1 MDCSLPLVGGDC
13 AFRKIYLKL
22 YLTETESREMRE
34 HHPHGP
40 HHHHESREGRDG
52 FEKRPGRE
60 RGGRGPRVFA
70 PGDLKLLL
78 LALIAEQPCH
88 GYDLIRQ
95 IEGLFDGAYSPS
107 PGVIYPTLTFLEE
120 SELISG
126 DAEGG
131 KKRYTITDAGRL
143 FLSEQAVALDGVR
156 MRIDVSKRSLR
167 GHDRPAEIHEAV
179 HNLRHA
185 LQLHHGRWSPE
196 EIVRVAALLN
206 GTAQAIVDGPAVPP
220 VQGKAE

>member
-1 MDCSLPLVGGDC
+1 MGDHPH
-13 AFRKIYLKL
+13 KPPHD
-22 YLTETESREMRE
+22 
-34 HHPHGP
+34 HHPHHRP
-40 HHHHESREGRDG
+40 HFGEHGEGRDG

-78 LALIAEQPCH
+78 LALISDQPCH

-95 IEGLFDGAYSPS
+95 IESMFDGAYSPS

-120 SELISG
+120 SELILG

-131 KKRYTITDAGRL
+131 KKRYSITEAGQQSL
-143 FLSEQAVALDGVR
+143 TDQAVALDGVK

-167 GHDRPAEIHEAV
+167 GHDRPPEIHEAV

-185 LQLHHGRWSPE
+185 LQLHHGRWNPE
-196 EIVRVAALLN
+196 EIVRVRDLLN
-206 GTAQAIVDGPAVPP
+206 DTARAIVDGNQDTLPTNASEPS
-220 VQGKAE
+220 E

>member
-1 MDCSLPLVGGDC
+1 
-13 AFRKIYLKL
+13 
-22 YLTETESREMRE
+22 MRE
-34 HHPHGP
+34 HHHP
-40 HHHHESREGRDG
+40 HHHREHGDGPEG
-52 FEKRPGRE
+52 FERRGGHE

-78 LALIAEQPCH
+78 LALIAESPCH

-95 IEGLFDGAYSPS
+95 IESMFDGVYSPS

-120 SELISG
+120 SEMIQG

-131 KKRYTITDAGRL
+131 KKRYSVTDTGRL
-143 FLSEQAVALDGVR
+143 FLKEQAIALDGVR
-156 MRIDVSKRSLR
+156 MRIEVSKRSLR

-185 LQLHHGRWSPE
+185 LQMHNGRWNPE
-196 EIVRVAALLN
+196 EILRVRDLLN
-206 GTAQAIVDGPAVPP
+206 NTAKAIVDGPATPSS
-220 VQGKAE
+220 QEKAV

>member
-1 MDCSLPLVGGDC
+1 MSDHPHDHSHP
-13 AFRKIYLKL
+13 
-22 YLTETESREMRE
+22 
-34 HHPHGP
+34 HHPHHHRP
-40 HHHHESREGRDG
+40 HFGEHGDGRDG
-52 FEKRPGRE
+52 FEKRTGRE

-78 LALIAEQPCH
+78 LALISDQPCH

-95 IEGLFDGAYSPS
+95 IEALFDGAYSPS

-131 KKRYTITDAGRL
+131 KKRYQITEAGQQSL
-143 FLSEQAVALDGVR
+143 VEQAVALDGVK
-156 MRIDVSKRSLR
+156 MRISVSKRSLR
-167 GHDRPAEIHEAV
+167 GHDRPPEIHEAV

-196 EIVRVAALLN
+196 EVTRVKELLN
-206 GTAQAIVDGPAVPP
+206 QVATAIVEGQTDAPQETPA
-220 VQGKAE
+220 

>member
-1 MDCSLPLVGGDC
+1 
-13 AFRKIYLKL
+13 
-22 YLTETESREMRE
+22 MRD
-34 HHPHGP
+34 HSHDHP
-40 HHHHESREGRDG
+40 HHHRPHFGEHGDGRDG
-52 FEKRPGRE
+52 FEKRTGRE

-78 LALIAEQPCH
+78 LALIADQPCH

-120 SELISG
+120 SEMIQG
-126 DAEGG
+126 DAAGG
-131 KKRYTITDAGRL
+131 KKRYQITDAGQQSL
-143 FLSEQAVALDGVR
+143 KEQAVALDGVK

-185 LQLHHGRWSPE
+185 LQMHHGRWSPE
-196 EIVRVAALLN
+196 EIVRVRDLLN
-206 GTAQAIVDGPAVPP
+206 ETAKAVVDGPSNQSEKPL
-220 VQGKAE
+220 

>member
-1 MDCSLPLVGGDC
+1 
-13 AFRKIYLKL
+13 
-22 YLTETESREMRE
+22 MRD
-34 HHPHGP
+34 HSHDHP
-40 HHHHESREGRDG
+40 HHHRPHFGDHGDGRDG
-52 FEKRPGRE
+52 FEKRTGRE

-78 LALIAEQPCH
+78 LALIADQPCH

-120 SELISG
+120 SELITG

-131 KKRYTITDAGRL
+131 KKRYQITAAGQQ
-143 FLSEQAVALDGVR
+143 FLVEQAVALDGVK
-156 MRIDVSKRSLR
+156 MRIEVSKRSLR
-167 GHDRPAEIHEAV
+167 GHDRPPEIHEAV

-185 LQLHHGRWSPE
+185 LQMHHGRWTPD
-196 EIVRVAALLN
+196 EIIRVRDLLN
-206 GTAQAIVDGPAVPP
+206 ETAKAVVDAPHTRSEKP
-220 VQGKAE
+220 V

>member
-1 MDCSLPLVGGDC
+1 MGDHP
-13 AFRKIYLKL
+13 
-22 YLTETESREMRE
+22 
-34 HHPHGP
+34 HHPHEHRP
-40 HHHHESREGRDG
+40 HHRPHFGEHGEGRDG

-78 LALIAEQPCH
+78 LALIADQPCH

-95 IEGLFDGAYSPS
+95 IEAMFDGAYSPS

-120 SELISG
+120 SELILG

-131 KKRYTITDAGRL
+131 KKRYAITEAG
-143 FLSEQAVALDGVR
+143 EQSLAEQVVALDGVK

-167 GHDRPAEIHEAV
+167 GHDRPPEIHEAV

-185 LQLHHGRWSPE
+185 LQLHHGRWNPE
-196 EIVRVAALLN
+196 EIARVRDLLN
-206 GTAQAIVDGPAVPP
+206 DTARAIVDGS
-220 VQGKAE
+220 QGNAPHSAPEKSV

>member
-1 MDCSLPLVGGDC
+1 
-13 AFRKIYLKL
+13 
-22 YLTETESREMRE
+22 MRD
-34 HHPHGP
+34 HHPH
-40 HHHHESREGRDG
+40 HREHGDSRDG
-52 FEKRPGRE
+52 FEKRHGRE

-95 IEGLFDGAYSPS
+95 IETMFDGAYSPS

-120 SELISG
+120 SEMITG
-126 DAEGG
+126 DTEGG
-131 KKRYTITDAGRL
+131 KKRYAVTDAGRQSL
-143 FLSEQAVALDGVR
+143 GEQAVALDGVR

-167 GHDRPAEIHEAV
+167 GHDRPPEIHEAV

-185 LQLHHGRWSPE
+185 LQMHHGRWSPE
-196 EIVRVAALLN
+196 EILRVRDLLN
-206 GTAQAIVDGPAVPP
+206 DTAKAIVDGPALQPAP
-220 VQGKAE
+220 EKAE

>member
-1 MDCSLPLVGGDC
+1 
-13 AFRKIYLKL
+13 
-22 YLTETESREMRE
+22 MRE
-34 HHPHGP
+34 DKHPP
-40 HHHHESREGRDG
+40 HHRPPHLREAGEDRDG

-78 LALIAEQPCH
+78 LALIAEQPSH
-88 GYDLIRQ
+88 GYDLIRK
-95 IEGLFDGAYSPS
+95 IEGLFDGAYCPS

-120 SELISG
+120 SEMVLG
-126 DAEGG
+126 DAQAG
-131 KKRYTITDAGRL
+131 KKLYTVTDAGRSSL
-143 FLSEQAVALDGVR
+143 QDQAVALEGVR

-185 LQLHHGRWSPE
+185 LQMHHGRWTPE
-196 EIVRVAALLN
+196 EILRVSELLN
-206 GTAQAIVDGPAVPP
+206 TTAKAVVDGPQPASE
-220 VQGKAE
+220 ACL

>member
-1 MDCSLPLVGGDC
+1 M
-13 AFRKIYLKL
+13 KN
-22 YLTETESREMRE
+22 MRE
-34 HHPHGP
+34 DKHPP
-40 HHHHESREGRDG
+40 HHRPPHLREAGEDRDG

-78 LALIAEQPCH
+78 LALIAEQPSH
-88 GYDLIRQ
+88 GYDLIRK
-95 IEGLFDGAYSPS
+95 IEGLFDGAYCPS

-120 SELISG
+120 SEMVLG
-126 DAEGG
+126 DAQAG
-131 KKRYTITDAGRL
+131 KKLYTVTDAGRRSL
-143 FLSEQAVALDGVR
+143 QDQAVALEGVR

-185 LQLHHGRWSPE
+185 LQMHHGRWTPE
-196 EIVRVAALLN
+196 EILRVSELLN
-206 GTAQAIVDGPAVPP
+206 TTAKAVVDGPQPASEACV
-220 VQGKAE
+220 

>member
-1 MDCSLPLVGGDC
+1 
-13 AFRKIYLKL
+13 
-22 YLTETESREMRE
+22 MRE
-34 HHPHGP
+34 HHPRHD
-40 HHHHESREGRDG
+40 GRDG

-78 LALIAEQPCH
+78 PALIAEQPCH
-88 GYDLIRQ
+88 GYDLIRR
-95 IEGLFDGAYSPS
+95 IESLFDGAYSPS

-120 SELISG
+120 SELITG
-126 DAEGG
+126 DTDGG

-143 FLSEQAVALDGVR
+143 FLSEQAVAVEGVR

-167 GHDRPAEIHEAV
+167 GQDRPPEIHEAV

-185 LQLHHGRWSPE
+185 LHAHHGRWSQE
-196 EIVRVAALLN
+196 EIVRVATLLN
-206 GTAQAIVDGPAVPP
+206 RTAQAIADGKD
-220 VQGKAE
+220 Q

>member
-1 MDCSLPLVGGDC
+1 
-13 AFRKIYLKL
+13 
-22 YLTETESREMRE
+22 MRE
-34 HHPHGP
+34 EPPHHRHHP
-40 HHHHESREGRDG
+40 REFGDGHDG
-52 FEKRPGRE
+52 FERRPGRE

-95 IEGLFDGAYSPS
+95 IEGMFDGAYSPS

-120 SELISG
+120 SEMILG
-126 DAEGG
+126 DAAAG
-131 KKRYTITDAGRL
+131 KKRYSVTDAGRQSL
-143 FLSEQAVALDGVR
+143 VEQAVALDGVR

-167 GHDRPAEIHEAV
+167 GHERPLEIHEAV

-185 LQLHHGRWSPE
+185 LQLHNGRWSPE
-196 EIVRVAALLN
+196 EILRVRDLLN
-206 GTAQAIVDGPAVPP
+206 NTAKAIVDGPGTTPSG
-220 VQGKAE
+220 QEKSL

>member
-1 MDCSLPLVGGDC
+1 MS
-13 AFRKIYLKL
+13 
-22 YLTETESREMRE
+22 EH
-34 HHPHGP
+34 HHPH
-40 HHHHESREGRDG
+40 HREHGVHADG

-95 IEGLFDGAYSPS
+95 IETLFDGAYSPS

-120 SELISG
+120 SEMIEG
-126 DAEGG
+126 DTEGG
-131 KKRYTITDAGRL
+131 KKRYCITDAGRQSL
-143 FLSEQAVALDGVR
+143 TEQAIALEGVR
-156 MRIDVSKRSLR
+156 MRIEVSKRSLR
-167 GHDRPAEIHEAV
+167 GHDRPQEIHEAV

-185 LQLHHGRWSPE
+185 LLMHHGRWNPE
-196 EIVRVAALLN
+196 EVLRVRDLLN
-206 GTAQAIVDGPAVPP
+206 STAKAIVDGTVTARPA
-220 VQGKAE
+220 QENAQ

>member
-1 MDCSLPLVGGDC
+1 
-13 AFRKIYLKL
+13 
-22 YLTETESREMRE
+22 MRE
-34 HHPHGP
+34 HHPHHHDQAAGQEGSEKRNGRERGP
-40 HHHHESREGRDG
+40 GQDG
-52 FEKRPGRE
+52 FEKRTGRE

-120 SELISG
+120 SEMIQG
-126 DAEGG
+126 DAQGG
-131 KKRYTITDAGRL
+131 KKRYSITDLGRQS
-143 FLSEQAVALDGVR
+143 LSDQAVALDGVR

-167 GHDRPAEIHEAV
+167 GHDRPEEIHEAI

-185 LQLHHGRWSPE
+185 LQMHHGRWNPA
-196 EIVRVAALLN
+196 EILRVRELLN
-206 GTAQAIVDGPAVPP
+206 NTAKAIVDGPATAQPA
-220 VQGKAE
+220 QENDQ

>member
-1 MDCSLPLVGGDC
+1 
-13 AFRKIYLKL
+13 
-22 YLTETESREMRE
+22 MRE
-34 HHPHGP
+34 HHHPHRA
-40 HHHHESREGRDG
+40 HSIDQDG
-52 FEKRPGRE
+52 FEKRAGQRSAK
-60 RGGRGPRVFA
+60 GPRVFA

-78 LALIAEQPCH
+78 LALVAEQPCH

-95 IEGLFDGAYSPS
+95 IEGMFDGAYSPS

-120 SELISG
+120 SELIEG

-131 KKRYTITDAGRL
+131 KKRYRVTEAGRQSL
-143 FLSEQAVALDGVR
+143 LDQAIALDGVR

-185 LQLHHGRWSPE
+185 LQMHHGRWNPA
-196 EIVRVAALLN
+196 EIARVRDLLN
-206 GTAQAIVDGPAVPP
+206 STAKAIVDGPVTAQPA
-220 VQGKAE
+220 QENAE